1 MHGGAGGGAPKGQ
14 GNGNYRHCGYTKEA
28 ISLIR
33 DLNLLA
39 KMLKR
44 LPR

>member
-1 MHGGAGGGAPKGQ
+1 MHGGAGGGAPKGNR
-14 GNGNYRHCGYTKEA
+14 NGNYRHGASTMEA
-28 ISLIR
+28 ITLMR
-33 DLNLLA
+33 DLKMLA